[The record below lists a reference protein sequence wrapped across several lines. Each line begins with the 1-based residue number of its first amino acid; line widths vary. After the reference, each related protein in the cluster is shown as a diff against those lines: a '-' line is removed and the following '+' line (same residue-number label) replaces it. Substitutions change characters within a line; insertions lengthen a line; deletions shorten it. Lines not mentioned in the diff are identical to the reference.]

1 MVFSVG
7 QSYNGFKLVQEK
19 EIKEMNAMGRVFE
32 HEKSGA
38 QLLYIQNDDDNK
50 VFSITFRTPPTDS
63 TGLPHIL
70 EHAVLCG
77 SKNFPAKDPFVE
89 LAKGSLNTFLNAMTF
104 SDKTMY
110 PIASRND
117 KDFLNLMHVY
127 LDAVFYPNI
136 YNEKKILMQEGWHY
150 ELENVEDEITYKG
163 VVYNE
168 MKGAFSSPEQVLFR
182 KMQESLFP
190 DTTYKYD
197 SGGDPE
203 VIPELTQEDFVN
215 FHSKLYHPSN
225 SYIYLYGDGDIME
238 HLKFINEAY
247 LKDFDRIEV
256 DSKIDLQ
263 PPYKEPK
270 TSVVEYSI
278 SDNED
283 EKNKTFLSLNFV
295 VGKSTNPELHLA
307 FDILTYLL
315 LETPAAPLKK
325 ALLEADLGK
334 DVFGSYD
341 HSIFQPVLS
350 VVVKNANEE
359 DQEKFEKL
367 VFNTLKE
374 LTDKG
379 IDKKLI
385 EAAVNIYEFKLREG
399 DYGRYP
405 RGLIYCMKSMES
417 WLYDADPMLHLA
429 YEEVLAKIKTALT
442 TDYFEK
448 LIKEHLL
455 NNQHRS
461 VLMVKPKKGLAHEK
475 EVEVKQKLQAYKKQ
489 LSKDEINQLVEKTA
503 TLKQY
508 QEASNDPKDLEKI
521 PLLSLADIEPK
532 VDKVPLIEKTEEDI
546 PVLLHSM
553 FTNEIAYAN
562 LLFDTS
568 AVPQQLIPYVS
579 LLSSVLGKVST
590 EKYNYEDLSNEINIY
605 TGGIDFNV
613 EAYSLKND
621 DSQYFPKLIVRSSAL
636 VKQMPK
642 LFEILGELIE
652 NTKFT
657 EVKRLKEIIREVKS
671 RLEMNIL
678 QDGHIVA
685 ARRVT
690 SYFSPIGQYKEL
702 CIGIDFYKFITELE
716 GNFDDKV
723 QEIQSNLEKAAKII
737 FNRENLLVSL
747 TIEEKDY
754 KAFQESFVSLMK
766 RIGDKKLEKQQYQ
779 FDYSPKN
786 EGLLTSSKV
795 QYVAKAYNF
804 QKLGHQYT
812 GHLQVLKTIIS
823 LNYLWNK
830 VRVLGGAYGAMA
842 GFSRNGNLYFT
853 SYRDPNL
860 DKTLKVYDEAYKYL
874 SGFSSTEREMTKF
887 VIGTISKMDAPMT
900 PSMKGQEATA
910 YYISQIAEEDLQRE
924 RDQVLSIK
932 PEDIKELSN
941 LIKGVMEQNHFCVLG
956 NEGKIKEK
964 QEIFNNLVDVFN

>member
-1 MVFSVG
+1 MMFSIG
-7 QSYNGFKLVQEK
+7 QSYNGFKLTQEK
-19 EIKEMNAMGRVFE
+19 EIKEMKAIGRVFK

-136 YNEKKILMQEGWHY
+136 YNKPEILMQEGWHY
-150 ELENVEDEITYKG
+150 ELENIEDEVTYKG

-190 DTTYKYD
+190 DTTYRYD

-203 VIPELTQEDFVN
+203 VIPNLTQEDFLN

-238 HLKFINEAY
+238 HLKFINESY
-247 LKDFDRIEV
+247 LKDFDKIQI
-256 DSKIDLQ
+256 DSKINLQ
-263 PPYKEPK
+263 TPYEEPK
-270 TSVVEYSI
+270 TSIVEYSI
-278 SDNED
+278 SANEK
-283 EKNKTFLSLNFV
+283 EENKTFLSLNFV

-325 ALLEADLGK
+325 ALLEANLGK

-359 DQEKFEKL
+359 DQDKFEQL
-367 VFNTLKE
+367 VFDTLKQLVE
-374 LTDKG
+374 KG

-385 EAAVNIYEFKLREG
+385 EAAINIYEFKLREG

-405 RGLIYCMKSMES
+405 KGLIYCMKSMES
-417 WLYDADPMLHLA
+417 WLYDADPMLHLG
-429 YEEVLAKIKTALT
+429 YEDVLKKIKTALT
-442 TDYFEK
+442 TDYFER
-448 LIKEHLL
+448 LIEAHIL
-455 NNQHRS
+455 NNSHRS
-461 VLMVKPKKGLAHEK
+461 LLMVKPKKGLAQEK
-475 EVEVKQKLQAYKKQ
+475 EEEVKQKLAAYKAR
-489 LSKDEINQLVEKTA
+489 LTKDEMHQLVEN
-503 TLKQY
+503 TLILKKY
-508 QEASNDPKDLEKI
+508 QEAPNDVKDLEKI
-521 PLLSLADIEPK
+521 PLLSLKDIEPK
-532 VDKVPLIEKTEEDI
+532 VDKLPLVEKAEQGI
-546 PVLLHSM
+546 PILLHPM
-553 FTNEIAYAN
+553 FTNEIAYVN
-562 LLFDTS
+562 LLFDTTT
-568 AVPQQLIPYVS
+568 VPQQLIPYAS
-579 LLSSVLGKVST
+579 LLSFILGKVST

-605 TGGIDFNV
+605 TGGIDFNI

-621 DSQYFPKLIVRSSAL
+621 DGEYFPKLMVRSSAL
-636 VKQMPK
+636 VKQLPK

-652 NTKFT
+652 NTKFS
-657 EVKRLKEIIREVKS
+657 EVKRLKEIISEVKS

-690 SYFSPIGQYKEL
+690 SYFSPIGKYKEL
-702 CIGIDFYKFITELE
+702 CTGIDFYQFIAELE
-716 GNFDDKV
+716 GAFDNKA
-723 QEIQSNLEKAAKII
+723 QEIESNLAKVAKII
-737 FNRENLLVSL
+737 FNKENLLVSL

-754 KAFQESFVSLMK
+754 KSFQEPFASLVK
-766 RIGDKKLEKQQYQ
+766 HIGEEKLEKQQYQ
-779 FDYSPKN
+779 FDYSAKN

-804 QKLGHQYT
+804 QKLGHGYT

-860 DKTLKVYDEAYKYL
+860 DKTLKIYDEAYKYL
-874 SGFSSTEREMTKF
+874 DEFSADEREMTKY
-887 VIGTISKMDAPMT
+887 VIGTISKMDAPLT

-910 YYISQIAEEDLQRE
+910 YYISQITEDDLQRE
-924 RDQVLSIK
+924 RDEVLRIK
-932 PEDIKELSN
+932 SEDIKKLSK
-941 LIKGVMEQNHFCVLG
+941 LIKEVMEQNYFCVLG
-956 NEGKIKEK
+956 NEGKIKERK
-964 QEIFNNLVDVFN
+964 EVFGNLIDVFN